1 MRPPLALG
9 GGRPTTGVELRR
21 AQELVERSGVI
32 DVLGKLEGDERTG
45 AQIIIRSLEE
55 PLRQLA
61 YNAGLEG
68 SVVVQQVRGA
78 AKGHGL
84 NVDTGEYVDL
94 IAAGIIDPA
103 MVTRSALANAASI
116 AKNIITTEAL
126 VVETPEESG
135 AAGGPMMS
143 PNMGG
148 MGGMGGMM

>member
-1 MRPPLALG
+1 MGKVL
-9 GGRPTTGVELRR
+9 ELP
-21 AQELVERSGVI
+21 Q
-32 DVLGKLEGDERTG
+32 
-45 AQIIIRSLEE
+45 
-55 PLRQLA
+55 
-61 YNAGLEG
+61 
-68 SVVVQQVRGA
+68 
-78 AKGHGL
+78 GHGL

-126 VVETPEESG
+126 VVETPEEG
-135 AAGGPMMS
+135 GGGMGGGPMMS